1 MGREKVTAP
10 LKHGLNAGGG
20 VRLDHVSITYPN
32 GTVAVSDINLA
43 VGPGQKLGI
52 CDRTGR

>member
-1 MGREKVTAP
+1 MASMR
-10 LKHGLNAGGG
+10 GG